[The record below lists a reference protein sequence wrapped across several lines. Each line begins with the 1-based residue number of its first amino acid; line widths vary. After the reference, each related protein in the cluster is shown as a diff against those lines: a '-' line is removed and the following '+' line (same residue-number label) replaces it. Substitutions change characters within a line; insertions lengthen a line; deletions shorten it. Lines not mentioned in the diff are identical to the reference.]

1 MPQRTQS
8 RSPTPER
15 YKERSSHKRHRSR
28 SRDKDRRRSRSV
40 SRDRDRSEDRSD
52 SRALPPG
59 IEPISE
65 DDYFL
70 KNAEFSR
77 WLRVEKGKYFN
88 ELRSDKTRSYFRK
101 FVKAWNRG
109 KLADD
114 LYSPIDPIS
123 VPSSQQTS
131 YKWGFASA
139 GKVNQ
144 DELRR
149 VRDTIGGDTYG
160 PSRSNQSR
168 GRVLGPTLPSTSD
181 LQLARE
187 ESESL
192 AATNKFLKRKREKME
207 EKERVEDLVGP
218 KPVGKEGLLEKKRA
232 KRESDKTFREAKED
246 AGLEVSEDVLMGGN
260 SSFKEAIA
268 RRDAA
273 RARWDAKKKTDPREQ
288 DRNERAEQLRE
299 KDRKTMEMFKQ
310 MAKERF
316 G

>member
-1 MPQRTQS
+1 VFGIPLAGTRMDHPDLIS
-8 RSPTPER
+8 REGV
-15 YKERSSHKRHRSR
+15 YW
-28 SRDKDRRRSRSV
+28 V
-40 SRDRDRSEDRSD
+40 
-52 SRALPPG
+52 LPFRLPL
-59 IEPISE
+59 ICN
-65 DDYFL
+65 L
-70 KNAEFSR
+70 
-77 WLRVEKGKYFN
+77 LGK
-88 ELRSDKTRSYFRK
+88 
-101 FVKAWNRG
+101 
-109 KLADD
+109 
-114 LYSPIDPIS
+114 
-123 VPSSQQTS
+123 
-131 YKWGFASA
+131 
-139 GKVNQ
+139 
-144 DELRR
+144 
-149 VRDTIGGDTYG
+149 
-160 PSRSNQSR
+160 
-168 GRVLGPTLPSTSD
+168 
-181 LQLARE
+181 